1 MIYLDFIDWVRK
13 NSIMVEVTDKRSKK
27 KYNLERW
34 LVDDNGVHK
43 EIIKKVEIE
52 SKREDNPTKHSLNY
66 CCVPNIVTDT
76 PKEVYMY
83 ETFGRKVL
91 GRHGHRNEVNLELLR
106 RKKLDIVKRRK
117 LLKMIKDNNLILY
130 RKYLIIKYRQYFKPS
145 IAFLRQWQRI
155 PEHIKIQVNQ
165 LIQNYNYAEEEE

>member
-1 MIYLDFIDWVRK
+1 VIYLDFIDWVRK

-66 CCVPNIVTDT
+66 
-76 PKEVYMY
+76 
-83 ETFGRKVL
+83 
-91 GRHGHRNEVNLELLR
+91 
-106 RKKLDIVKRRK
+106 
-117 LLKMIKDNNLILY
+117 
-130 RKYLIIKYRQYFKPS
+130 
-145 IAFLRQWQRI
+145 
-155 PEHIKIQVNQ
+155 
-165 LIQNYNYAEEEE
+165 